1 MNKRELKKLMTDLA
15 KGKVTQ
21 QEVDKMLQK
30 GPMEQKKTTNVRKKK
45 KSSKAREVK

>member
-30 GPMEQKKTTNVRKKK
+30 GPMEQKKTNRKKVLK
-45 KSSKAREVK
+45 KKEIKK